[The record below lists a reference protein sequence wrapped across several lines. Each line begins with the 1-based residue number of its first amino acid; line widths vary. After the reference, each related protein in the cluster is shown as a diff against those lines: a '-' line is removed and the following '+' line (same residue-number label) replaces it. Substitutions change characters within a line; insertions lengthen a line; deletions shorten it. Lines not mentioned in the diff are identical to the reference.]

1 MLTFIGKTGVVLLSN
16 GFFLLLFQQE
26 LADLDKLREE
36 YVTSK
41 ADEPESRDGDML
53 GEDWGPTSSKIIIR
67 IT

>member
-1 MLTFIGKTGVVLLSN
+1 MVLTFTGKIGIVSLSN
-16 GFFLLLFQQE
+16 EFFFLLLFQRE

-53 GEDWGPTSSKIIIR
+53 GED
-67 IT
+67 

>member
-16 GFFLLLFQQE
+16 GFFLLLFQHE

-53 GEDWGPTSSKIIIR
+53 GED
-67 IT
+67 

>member
-1 MLTFIGKTGVVLLSN
+1 MVLTFIGKTGIVLLSN
-16 GFFLLLFQQE
+16 GFFFFSSFLQHE

-53 GEDWGPTSSKIIIR
+53 GEDWGLGSSPQ
-67 IT
+67 

>member
-1 MLTFIGKTGVVLLSN
+1 MVLTFIGKIGIALLSN
-16 GFFLLLFQQE
+16 GFSFLLLFQHE

-53 GEDWGPTSSKIIIR
+53 GED
-67 IT
+67 

>member
-1 MLTFIGKTGVVLLSN
+1 MDS
-16 GFFLLLFQQE
+16 FFFSFFMQHE

-53 GEDWGPTSSKIIIR
+53 GEDWGLGSSPQ
-67 IT
+67 